1 MATLLTGKPV
11 VERMAQGLAPRIDAL
26 VQAGVMPTLALVRV
40 GERPDDLSYE
50 RTAVKRAEA
59 LGIAVRRTM
68 LDDAGAAGSAGGGAH
83 RTELRS

>member
-68 LDDAGAAGSAGGGAH
+68 LD
-83 RTELRS
+83 ELARRRRWRRR